1 MGFMVGNVTL
11 WMRTK
16 LRKKMSQQK
25 EEFHSITLEQDLIR
39 VDEEVLEEVK
49 DVEDLVKEAKE

>member
-1 MGFMVGNVTL
+1 MGLMVGNITL

-25 EEFHSITLEQDLIR
+25 EEFHSITLEEDLIR

-49 DVEDLVKEAKE
+49 NVEDLVKEAKE

>member
-1 MGFMVGNVTL
+1 MGLMVGNITL

-25 EEFHSITLEQDLIR
+25 EEFHIIKLEEDLIR